1 MKLVKLSLVAALAAG
16 AFSAANATPVEEAIK
31 DIDVS
36 GVLRYRYDTGRFGN
50 RGYGF
55 EDQRSSI
62 NDRQNHNYRAQLNF
76 SGAIADNFKAF
87 VQFDYSAKDGGY
99 GPDSVS
105 NTSNTLNV
113 RQLYL
118 TYTNEDVATSVIAGK
133 QQLNTIWTDNG
144 IDGLVGTGIKVV
156 NNSIDGLTLA
166 AFAVDS
172 FNTDTEGDTLAGSKI
187 FNGYVEKNSKNFPEG
202 TKLNI
207 NPYAGNLYG
216 AAAIGSYDIA
226 GGQFNPQLW
235 LSYLNDTGFFYALD
249 VAYNTTIFDGV
260 NWNIEGAYL
269 GNSLD
274 SKMKSKNTAIVTE
287 YDGNG
292 KSDVI
297 TGDEMMA
304 NGNLFALKGT
314 VAVNGWDA
322 SLGGIYYGKKDKL
335 TINTLEDQGNIGG
348 LLAGEEIFYTDG
360 SNLNGDI
367 GRNIFGYVTA
377 GYTFNEIVRVGA
389 DFVYGGTK
397 TDPEAESTGGKKFEA
412 VARVD
417 YKYSPKLNFSAFYS
431 YVNVDNN
438 HKNEYDGRDGRKNT
452 VRLQAL
458 YKF

>member
-16 AFSAANATPVEEAIK
+16 AFSAANATPLEEAIK

-36 GVLRYRYDTGRFGN
+36 GVLRYRYESSNPWSNDNFGS
-50 RGYGF
+50 GISGKQ
-55 EDQRSSI
+55 D
-62 NDRQNHNYRAQLNF
+62 HKYRAQVNF
-76 SGAIADNFKAF
+76 NAAIADNFKAF
-87 VQFDYSAKDGGY
+87 VQFDYNSKDGGY
-99 GPDSVS
+99 GENSIS
-105 NTSNTLNV
+105 NTSDTLSV

-133 QQLNTIWTDNG
+133 QQLNFIWTDNG
-144 IDGLVGTGIKVV
+144 VDGLVGTGIKVV

-172 FNTDTEGDTLAGSKI
+172 FNEASDSTVIITQNPNNKITGVQFNRGNPQGDSDTSGA
-187 FNGYVEKNSKNFPEG
+187 
-202 TKLNI
+202 LNWDK
-207 NPYAGNLYG
+207 NLYG
-216 AAAIGSYDIA
+216 AAAIGSYEFL

-235 LSYLNDTGFFYALD
+235 LAYMSDNAFLYAVD
-249 VAYNTTIFDGV
+249 AAYSTTIFDGI
-260 NWNIEGAYL
+260 NWTLEGAYL

-274 SKMKSKNTAIVTE
+274 SKLKNALS
-287 YDGNG
+287 NHA
-292 KSDVI
+292 
-297 TGDEMMA
+297 A
-304 NGNLFALKGT
+304 NGNFFALRGS
-314 VAVNGWDA
+314 VELNGWDA
-322 SLGGIYYGKKDKL
+322 SLGGLYYGKKDKVTL
-335 TINTLEDQGNIGG
+335 TTIEDQGNLGS
-348 LLAGEEIFYTDG
+348 LLAGEEIFYTNG

-377 GYTFNEIVRVGA
+377 GYTFNEAVRVGA

-397 TDPEAESTGGKKFEA
+397 TGEIGNGGKKLEA

-431 YVNVDNN
+431 YVNVDTDPEST
-438 HKNEYDGRDGRKNT
+438 HHDA

>member
-16 AFSAANATPVEEAIK
+16 AFSVANATPLEEAIK

-36 GVLRYRYDTGRFGN
+36 GVLRYRYESSNPWSNANFGS
-50 RGYGF
+50 GISGKQ
-55 EDQRSSI
+55 D
-62 NDRQNHNYRAQLNF
+62 HKYRAQVNF
-76 SGAIADNFKAF
+76 SGAISDNFKAF
-87 VQFDYSAKDGGY
+87 VQFDYNSQDGGY
-99 GPDSVS
+99 GIDSIS
-105 NTSNTLNV
+105 NTSDTLTV

-166 AFAVDS
+166 AFAMDS
-172 FNTDTEGDTLAGSKI
+172 FNEKVPAAANPSTGTFNKGNVNGDGDVSGALDW
-187 FNGYVEKNSKNFPEG
+187 SKN
-202 TKLNI
+202 I
-207 NPYAGNLYG
+207 YG

-235 LSYLNDTGFFYALD
+235 LAYMNENAFLYALD
-249 VAYNTTIFDGV
+249 AAYNTTIFDGI
-260 NWNIEGAYL
+260 NWTLEGAYL
-269 GNSLD
+269 GNSVDNKLKD
-274 SKMKSKNTAIVTE
+274 RLANQA
-287 YDGNG
+287 
-292 KSDVI
+292 
-297 TGDEMMA
+297 A
-304 NGNLFALKGT
+304 NGNFFALRGT
-314 VAVNGWDA
+314 VEVNGWDA
-322 SLGGIYYGKKDKL
+322 SLGGLYYGKKDKATVT
-335 TINTLEDQGNIGG
+335 TIEDQGNLGS
-348 LLAGEEIFYTDG
+348 LLAGEEIFYTNG

-377 GYTFNEIVRVGA
+377 GYTFNEAVRVGA

-397 TDPEAESTGGKKFEA
+397 TEDNSGGKKLEA

-431 YVNVDNN
+431 YVNVDKDPKST
-438 HKNEYDGRDGRKNT
+438 HHDA